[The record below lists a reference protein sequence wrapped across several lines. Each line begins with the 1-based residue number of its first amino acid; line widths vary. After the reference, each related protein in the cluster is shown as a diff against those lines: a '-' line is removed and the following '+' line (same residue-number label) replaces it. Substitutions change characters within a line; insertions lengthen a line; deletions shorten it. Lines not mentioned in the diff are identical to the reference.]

1 MRVLHPE
8 ATVHGRVLIEE
19 ASRPAGLLI
28 GFHGY
33 GQVAEDIHEQLTQIP
48 GTGEWTKVSIQ
59 ALNRF
64 YTRGDGKVV
73 ANWMTR
79 QDREL
84 AIADNIAYVQN
95 ALDDAT
101 GTSDS
106 APRTSHPALRTV
118 FVGFSQGASMA
129 YRAALHSRHGAAGIV
144 ALAGDI
150 PPEVKD
156 DQSRVWPKVLIGV
169 GDGEEWYAGPKLD
182 VDLEFLRARGVTH
195 DVIRFPGG
203 HEWTDQFRAA
213 VGDWLTTL

>member
-19 ASRPAGLLI
+19 VSRPAGLLI

-33 GQVAEDIHEQLTQIP
+33 GQVAEDIHEQLTQIT
-48 GTGEWTKVSIQ
+48 GTGAWTKVSIQ

-79 QDREL
+79 QDRDL

-95 ALDDAT
+95 ALDGAI
-101 GTSDS
+101 GTAHS
-106 APRTSHPALRTV
+106 AQSTSHSALRTV

-129 YRAALHSRHGAAGIV
+129 YRAALHWRHAAAGVV

-156 DQSRVWPKVLIGV
+156 DQSLVWPKVLIGV
-169 GDGEEWYAGPKLD
+169 GDGEEWYTGAKLD
-182 VDLEFLRARGVTH
+182 ADVAFLNGRGTTH
-195 DVIRFPGG
+195 DVVRFAGG
-203 HEWTDQFRAA
+203 HEWTDAFRTA
-213 VGDWLTTL
+213 VGEWLTRL